1 MCCSGELIHDALSKI
16 DFVCFGV
23 KAFGGKRKGTVVL
36 NIYFLLL
43 LLLRIVFCL
52 FLKIQTLQET
62 DEKFSQNV
70 LFERRIETREPEG
83 VR

>member
-1 MCCSGELIHDALSKI
+1 MCYSGELIRDAVSKI

-23 KAFGGKRKGTVVL
+23 KAFGGKRKETVVL

-43 LLLRIVFCL
+43 LLLIIVFCL
-52 FLKIQTLQET
+52 KLQNLQEI

-70 LFERRIETREPEG
+70 LIERRIETGEPEG